1 MSDLAPGLLRHAE
14 GADAADVPAGATPL
28 MPTAGQLLK
37 QARLRSGLTL
47 EELAARVKVTVARLQ
62 SLEDDRTEA
71 WPNVNVLR
79 AAAATV
85 CRHVQLDPA
94 MILDRLPKA
103 EKIQLT
109 VAGPEAKVGI
119 RDRNG
124 FTLRHG
130 AGTGRLPALLV
141 GAALLLLAALVYFG
155 STLLTWTDHVL
166 EREAP
171 SAVPSVAGAVTDP
184 VLPPDAEPTD
194 TRVGVAAVE
203 SAAAKPVASVPVA
216 AAPLASVAVRSAPA
230 ASSAAG
236 SATVQEPLV
245 VIKAKG
251 LTWIAV
257 SDARGVTLLRKT
269 LSAGETASASGALPL
284 WVVVGRADN
293 ADVSVR
299 GEAVTLEPSVPDNV
313 ARFKVQ

>member
-14 GADAADVPAGATPL
+14 GADAADVPAGAAPL
-28 MPTAGQLLK
+28 VPTAGQLLK
-37 QARLRSGLTL
+37 QARQRSGLTL

-203 SAAAKPVASVPVA
+203 SAAAKPVAPVP
-216 AAPLASVAVRSAPA
+216 VRSAPA